1 MFDNPPQNRVE
12 GEEKN
17 TDKSEAFEK
26 KKKLLSTIM
35 LAC

>member
-12 GEEKN
+12 EEEKN
-17 TDKSEAFEK
+17 TNKSKAFEK
-26 KKKLLSTIM
+26 KKKLSPTIM